1 MSSSGNRT
9 VRKPVTSRGQQT
21 RRKILEAAEEIFG
34 EKGYQAGGVVEITQR
49 AGVALGTFY
58 VYFPDKK
65 TVFIELVKAL
75 SHSLRREIAKS
86 IEGISDRIE
95 AERAGFRAF
104 FAFVLAH
111 RNLYCLIR
119 QAEFVDEEIF
129 RWYYRRLAEG
139 YERGLAQAMEA
150 GQIRSLDP
158 ECLAHCLMGIGHF
171 VGLRWVIWGDKTPPE
186 EVYESMMN
194 FIEHGLTPPAH
205 EGKEKESTELFQ

>member
-1 MSSSGNRT
+1 M
-9 VRKPVTSRGQQT
+9 RKPVTSRGRRT

-34 EKGYQAGGVVEITQR
+34 EKGYHETGVVEITQR

-65 TVFIELVKAL
+65 TAFIELITEL

-104 FAFVLAH
+104 LAFVSAH

-129 RWYYRRLAEG
+129 RWYYRRFAEG
-139 YERGLAQAMEA
+139 YVRGLAQGMDA
-150 GQIRSLDP
+150 GQVRSLDP
-158 ECLAHCLMGIGHF
+158 ECLAYCLMGIGHF
-171 VGLRWVIWGDKTPPE
+171 IGLRWAIWGDKTLPE
-186 EVYESMMN
+186 EVYESMMS
-194 FIEHGLTPPAH
+194 FIEHGLAPRPR
-205 EGKEKESTELFQ
+205 G